1 MHPAFLNPTL
11 VALMPT
17 SGLNP
22 DPRGPNF
29 LHLFPMIPI
38 HSIRLSLDNR
48 RLRGP
53 CPFHHLNLTYTRPYL
68 GAAGT
73 ADLLTPLRQLLPN
86 IMLIAF
92 SFSQQSVRILL
103 LQLFAYTSTD
113 IEATASFVCY
123 LRVNNGRRQLEFH
136 LQRSGKVHG
145 ELGFNS
151 STFIPHCSSFPVL
164 SNRA

>member
-1 MHPAFLNPTL
+1 
-11 VALMPT
+11 
-17 SGLNP
+17 
-22 DPRGPNF
+22 
-29 LHLFPMIPI
+29 
-38 HSIRLSLDNR
+38 
-48 RLRGP
+48 
-53 CPFHHLNLTYTRPYL
+53 
-68 GAAGT
+68 
-73 ADLLTPLRQLLPN
+73 
-86 IMLIAF
+86 MLIAF

-151 STFIPHCSSFPVL
+151 SHIAVAFRYFRIALDGTYIFDAGIERHIGRRASSLLHDCPRSLQQWMSRLGVRG
-164 SNRA
+164 NITNE